1 MAAQICGS
9 AAGTAGWPAELHS
22 SSIQSSSRLC
32 NLHPA
37 AAAAAA
43 GGGPPRLGRVEGA
56 LKGASPSLPL
66 LVRPFSLLDESFV
79 IQLVIQID
87 EDYLKTHAKEKQ
99 RKIRQWPKYM
109 VGHFSGCQIGYCS
122 LVAAELFSSSS
133 SGDVLC
139 VC

>member
-22 SSIQSSSRLC
+22 SSSRQSSSRLC

-43 GGGPPRLGRVEGA
+43 GGPPRLGRVEGA

-99 RKIRQWPKYM
+99 RKIR
-109 VGHFSGCQIGYCS
+109 
-122 LVAAELFSSSS
+122 
-133 SGDVLC
+133 
-139 VC
+139 